1 MVKDLETTGLKY
13 CSRRRSGEEAYG
25 CPFWK
30 WAQNVKI
37 FTSHIHEHPRECTVE
52 EELDKMHD
60 ILSCG
65 CRPTSVPYPVD
76 S

>member
-1 MVKDLETTGLKY
+1 MKTTELKY

-52 EELDKMHD
+52 EELDKMHKT
-60 ILSCG
+60 SC
-65 CRPTSVPYPVD
+65 PVD
-76 S
+76 VGPPQFLTQWTPE